1 MQLVFLRRLYS
12 SAVRLSSAGGSLSL
26 STCSPSPTL
35 SSAGCLASFF
45 LLLRSLSASFLRF
58 LSDSSPL
65 VVVLVLSRSL
75 SLAFSF
81 SCLFSV
87 IGNAVQGCLTVR
99 FVLVCCLL
107 FLSSGFVSYA
117 TGRGVSPVL
126 FVFCESEWVTHIFV
140 SSTLRSVLP
149 SLFSLCFRCF
159 FAVRSSTCFVYC
171 SGIRCLLPC
180 SGFSFSCRSWPLR
193 LSATSPL
200 FLCPVL
206 LCLFHFPW
214 SCLFL
219 WWPALPPPYVSPLGG
234 PYFLSCG
241 CLFFL
246 SLPLAPVCCLLHFLP
261 LSSLRWLCPTLVP
274 GFQFLLVLFCFHFPS
289 VLFSLFVFSP
299 RCLLLLPSWAPLL
312 GVQLPSLLV
321 TCSEVSWPLV
331 DILFGYWLHIFVVF
345 FLLLCFSLCYSTS
358 LLSTFS
364 SLSLCTFLVSV

>member
-1 MQLVFLRRLYS
+1 MRR
-12 SAVRLSSAGGSLSL
+12 GGGCLLCCSFSVNRNGLLTYLSL
-26 STCSPSPTL
+26 PPSGVFCPL
-35 SSAGCLASFF
+35 FFRFAFAVSLPFGLRLALFIAPVSGACFPAQGF
-45 LLLRSLSASFLRF
+45 LFLVVRG
-58 LSDSSPL
+58 LSDCRLP
-65 VVVLVLSRSL
+65 
-75 SLAFSF
+75 
-81 SCLFSV
+81 
-87 IGNAVQGCLTVR
+87 
-99 FVLVCCLL
+99 LL
-107 FLSSGFVSYA
+107 FFSG
-117 TGRGVSPVL
+117 
-126 FVFCESEWVTHIFV
+126 C
-140 SSTLRSVLP
+140 
-149 SLFSLCFRCF
+149 
-159 FAVRSSTCFVYC
+159 
-171 SGIRCLLPC
+171 
-180 SGFSFSCRSWPLR
+180 
-193 LSATSPL
+193 
-200 FLCPVL
+200 CPVL

-241 CLFFL
+241 CLFFH

-321 TCSEVSWPLV
+321 TRSEVSWPLV

-364 SLSLCTFLVSV
+364 SLPVYFLG